1 MKSHTASGTLTVGKE
16 TTMTRHTR
24 LVLSLLPA
32 AALLAAGC
40 EPPEQGSIFI
50 QGARVAK
57 PPECT
62 VQAAAQGP
70 FRSLSL
76 LDIGTTPETAN
87 DLVLPV
93 QVVTNLPA
101 TFSTSDVSQDRTR
114 SPNYTNYGAA
124 DNNVITFTS
133 AEAFLTTDADR
144 DGEPALSEEGLPT
157 SDSNARVTSVG
168 GTVFNTQTSL
178 NSMQILFINAIT
190 AEDAALLQQDKFV
203 SEALG
208 GDPTK
213 TVQVNV
219 TIRVEGV
226 TTGNAAVRSPPFP
239 YQVQLCQGCLSTFVT
254 DCDAATAGD
263 QPAVPAE
270 VCNPGQDDPL
280 FTCEGVTGP

>member
-1 MKSHTASGTLTVGKE
+1 MKTHIASGNMTEGKE
-16 TTMTRHTR
+16 TTMNRPGW
-24 LVLSLLPA
+24 LILSLLPA
-32 AALLAAGC
+32 ASLFAAC
-40 EPPEQGSIFI
+40 TPPEQGSIFI
-50 QGARVAK
+50 QGARDAK

-87 DLVLPV
+87 GLVLPV

-101 TFSTSDVSQDRTR
+101 TFSTQEVSQDRTR
-114 SPNYTNYGAA
+114 SPNYPNYGAA
-124 DNNVITFTS
+124 DNNVITFTD
-133 AEAFLTTDADR
+133 AESFLTTDADR
-144 DGEPALSEEGLPT
+144 DGEPVLKGDGLPT
-157 SDSNARVTSVG
+157 ESNPAVTSLG

-178 NSMQILFINAIT
+178 NSMQILFVNAIT
-190 AEDAALLQQDKFV
+190 AEHAALLQEEDFI

-219 TIRVEGV
+219 TLRVSGV
-226 TTGNAAVRSPPFP
+226 TTGNATVRSPPFP

-254 DCDAATAGD
+254 DCDPATAGD
-263 QPAVPAE
+263 QPAVAND

-280 FTCEGVTGP
+280 FTCDGVTGP